1 MGIMNYFE
9 PCKYSIRLIGKL
21 KSLDTHNVL
30 DFELINKAVY
40 WARKYHA
47 DQKRKSGEL
56 YYTHPLE
63 VAYIISDYNLKTD
76 VIVASILHD
85 IVEDTEVTVEMIH
98 GSFGQRI
105 AEMVDRLTRD
115 RPDGT
120 KLSVEDILNN
130 SYQEK
135 DGEVLLIKLFDRLHN
150 IQTLGAISPEKV
162 KKITKE
168 TLNFFIVTTMYMG
181 YKNLEKTIYEICC
194 KNLSIDSS
202 FDKDFQFSE
211 CKSYLDFL
219 EVSYSHQTVSQV
231 FQNVINQVKNRE

>member
-1 MGIMNYFE
+1 MDYSTS
-9 PCKYSIRLIGKL
+9 CKYSLRLTEKL

-47 DQKRKSGEL
+47 NQKRKSGEL

-135 DGEVLLIKLFDRLHN
+135 DREVLLIKLFDRLHN

>member
-1 MGIMNYFE
+1 MDYSTS
-9 PCKYSIRLIGKL
+9 CKYSIRLIEKL
-21 KSLDTHNVL
+21 KLLDTKNRL
-30 DFELINKAVY
+30 DFELINKAIY

-63 VAYIISDYNLKTD
+63 VAYMISEYNLKTD

-120 KLSVEDILNN
+120 KLSVKDILNN

-135 DGEVLLIKLFDRLHN
+135 DREVLLIKLFDRLHN